1 MPRRGARVQADQ
13 VSAVKL
19 RTSRSLYCFC
29 WLRNK
34 EENLTKKHSNPVFIH
49 RKFNIPFQSVRPVE
63 NSSAPLIVG
72 FGVSLHQ
79 IVDLDEKNQIL
90 TTSCWLTQVLQM
102 KDQLCNS
109 TALLHAFQLLLH

>member
-19 RTSRSLYCFC
+19 RTSKSLYCFC

-34 EENLTKKHSNPVFIH
+34 DSNKESQMFMN
-49 RKFNIPFQSVRPVE
+49 RKLNIPFQSVRPVE

-90 TTSCWLTQVLQM
+90 TTSCWLTQVKL
-102 KDQLCNS
+102 
-109 TALLHAFQLLLH
+109 